1 MSKFEVVASPDF
13 QDGGTFMFGVVTLK
27 HKTETEPALFGTETP
42 RTFTYNVA
50 KDVQLA
56 ELQTEESVHK
66 LSGAA
71 GWGLAGAAIAGP
83 VGLLLGALWGGRRRD
98 KVCFAAT
105 MKDGKRFLALADQSV
120 YRQFLA
126 GSFGG

>member
-1 MSKFEVVASPDF
+1 MSKFEVIASPDF
-13 QDGGTFMFGVVTLK
+13 QNGGVFVLGNIALR
-27 HKTETEPALFGTETP
+27 HKTETETALFGTETP
-42 RTFTYNVA
+42 RTYKYNIA
-50 KDVQLA
+50 NDVQLA
-56 ELQTEESVHK
+56 ELQTEESVRK

-71 GWGLAGAAIAGP
+71 GWGLAGVALAGP

-98 KVCFAAT
+98 KVCFAVT

-126 GSFGG
+126 GTFGE

>member
-1 MSKFEVVASPDF
+1 MSKFEVIASPDF
-13 QDGGTFMFGVVTLK
+13 QNGGVFVVGTIALR
-27 HKTETEPALFGTETP
+27 HKTETEPALFGTTTP
-42 RTFTYNVA
+42 RTYKYNVA
-50 KDVQLA
+50 DDVQLV
-56 ELQTEESVHK
+56 ELQTEESVRK

-71 GWGLAGAAIAGP
+71 GWGLAGAALGGP
-83 VGLLLGALWGGRRRD
+83 VGLLLGALLGGRRRD

-126 GSFGG
+126 GTFGE